1 MSQAEISRVDPHE
14 TGTDAA
20 VHPLRPASHDLVAW
34 CLDRLNHHDAI
45 AQHDPLATG
54 VRSLAIDLL
63 EHLQDGALDLAALH
77 SVVRQISDR
86 ALIDR
91 AGRLRE
97 QCPPAD
103 WTATVKAAL
112 APLEEAGVAEIR
124 AAVETTRA
132 GVVFTAHP
140 TFALSR
146 RMRATLA
153 GIASGEADAASALGD
168 VPHAPDPAITLGTE
182 HEDVRAALLNAQD
195 ALRKLNRAILD
206 WLEVHVPSKWWSL
219 RPAPLQLAT
228 WVGYDLDGRT
238 DIHWAET
245 LRFRLEEKA
254 LQLARYRDGLA
265 EIGGDGVQP
274 LIERLSAAEAE
285 TAAQAAQFAG
295 DLEDPDVVVAA
306 ANRLTADGPGRLT
319 SLAPILESI
328 DKLIAEEGDTGRR
341 KALCVLAAEMAAC
354 GLGIARIHLRVNAA
368 QVRSAVQ
375 ADLDLSGLAEFHDR
389 RALAAAAEKTAETTA
404 ANVNFGAVFQES
416 MTARRQ
422 MMLCAQ
428 ILKHID
434 ADAPIRFLIAEVE
447 APATIMGAVYLARH
461 YGVADKL
468 DISPLFETPP
478 VIERGGRFMERLFDE
493 EEYVA
498 YIRGRGRV
506 SLQFGFSDSG
516 RFMGQIGANLA
527 IERLQIQVARA
538 MAARGIDDVEVLLFN
553 THGESMGR
561 GGFPGTLAERF
572 DHLFTP
578 WARARY
584 AQKDL
589 RALAEMSFQGGD
601 GYLYF
606 TTPALA
612 EATTCGIAA
621 WAFAPPGIESPAED
635 AFYAD
640 IDFSWDIYRAVKS
653 WQEALFEDEHYQDV
667 LGAFPPNL
675 LPATGSR
682 KTRRQSGT
690 SKGAGAR
697 GMRAIP
703 HNAALQ
709 QLAAPANVMGG
720 LGLAARREP
729 ERFLAHIEGSPRF
742 SRLMAMV
749 MRARRLTSMAVL
761 RTYADLYSPSFWTIQ
776 ASRTDSEDAAK
787 VAYRIADRLSRRD
800 HDHAIQRLANLLSRD
815 RRQLDTV
822 CADMVGDD
830 RRGDG
835 IGDRSFPRELY
846 VLHAVRLVLVMQA
859 FSLTASTPGFSH
871 RHDLT
876 HEVLIDMA
884 LDLRFAEVAETIET
898 IFPISQEA
906 AEAFSALTEP
916 SDIAAEQAGYPEIKR
931 GIADPLRWID
941 GAIKEIS
948 VGIAHFYGAYG

>member
-1 MSQAEISRVDPHE
+1 MSQAVTSSDDQPKAP
-14 TGTDAA
+14 TDAS

-34 CLDRLNHHDAI
+34 CLDRLTHHDSI

-63 EHLQDGALDLAALH
+63 EHLEDGSLDLAALH

-86 ALIDR
+86 ALIER
-91 AGRLRE
+91 AGRLRD

-103 WTATVKAAL
+103 WTACVEAAL

-132 GVVFTAHP
+132 GIVFTAHP

-146 RMRATLA
+146 RMRAILA
-153 GIASGEADAASALGD
+153 GIASGQADAASALGD
-168 VPHAPDPAITLGTE
+168 VPHAPDPSITLTAE

-195 ALRKLNRAILD
+195 ALRKLNGAILD
-206 WLEVHVPSKWWSL
+206 WLETHVPNKWWSI

-254 LQLARYRDGLA
+254 LQLGRYRDGLA
-265 EIGGDGVQP
+265 EIGGDALRP
-274 LIERLSAAEAE
+274 LIDRLSAAEAE

-295 DLEDPDVVVAA
+295 DLEDPDVVVTA

-319 SLAPILESI
+319 SLTPILDALDGI
-328 DKLIAEEGDTGRR
+328 IAEESDTTRR
-341 KALCVLAAEMAAC
+341 KALCVLATEMAAC
-354 GLGIARIHLRVNAA
+354 GLGIAKIHLRVNAA

-375 ADLDLSGLAEFHDR
+375 ADLELSGLAEFHDR
-389 RALAAAAEKTAETTA
+389 RALAAAAEKTARTTA

-461 YGVADKL
+461 YGIADRV

-561 GGFPGTLAERF
+561 GGFPGTLADRF

-584 AQKDL
+584 AQKGL

-612 EATTCGIAA
+612 EATTCGIAR
-621 WAFAPPGIESPAED
+621 WSFAPPGIASPEED

-729 ERFLAHIEGSPRF
+729 ERFLALVEGSSRF

-822 CADMVGDD
+822 CGDMAN
-830 RRGDG
+830 DG

-876 HEVLIDMA
+876 HAVLIDMA

-898 IFPISQEA
+898 IFPTGTEA

-916 SDIAAEQAGYPEIKR
+916 SDIAAEQAGYPEVKR

>member
-1 MSQAEISRVDPHE
+1 MAQAEVS
-14 TGTDAA
+14 AA
-20 VHPLRPASHDLVAW
+20 PAHLPAGEADTPELTLGGQDLVAW
-34 CLDRLNHHDAI
+34 CLDRLNHHDAV

-54 VRSLAIDLL
+54 VRSLAIDLA
-63 EHLQDGALDLAALH
+63 EHLEDGALDLSALH

-91 AGRLRE
+91 ANRLRD

-103 WTATVKAAL
+103 WKATVESAL
-112 APLEEAGVAEIR
+112 APLEEAGLAEIR
-124 AAVETTRA
+124 AALETTRA
-132 GVVFTAHP
+132 GIVFTAHP
-140 TFALSR
+140 TFAMSR
-146 RMRATLA
+146 ELRAVLA
-153 GIASGEADAASALGD
+153 GIASDEADAASALGD
-168 VPHAPDPAITLGTE
+168 IPHAPDQTITLSAE
-182 HEDVRAALLNAQD
+182 HDEVRAALLNAQN
-195 ALRKLNRAILD
+195 ALRKLNGAIFD
-206 WLEVHVPSKWWSL
+206 WLETHVPNKWWSI

-254 LQLARYRDGLA
+254 LQLARYREGLE
-265 EIGGDGVQP
+265 EIGGDGVQAIVEH
-274 LIERLSAAEAE
+274 LTAAQAE
-285 TAAQAAQFAG
+285 TAAQAAQFGG
-295 DLEDPDVVVAA
+295 DLEDPEVVVAA
-306 ANRLTADGPGRLT
+306 ANRLTAEGPGRLT
-319 SLAPILESI
+319 SIAPVLDSL
-328 DKLIAEEGDTGRR
+328 DKIISAEKDTGRR
-341 KALCVLAAEMAAC
+341 KALCVIAAEMKSC
-354 GLGIARIHLRVNAA
+354 GLGIGLIHLRVNAA

-389 RALAAAAEKTAETTA
+389 RALAAAAEKSAETRT

-434 ADAPIRFLIAEVE
+434 SDAPIRFLIAEVE

-461 YGVADKL
+461 YGVADKV

-478 VIERGGRFMERLFDE
+478 VIERGARFMERLFDE
-493 EEYVA
+493 EEYVS

-516 RFMGQIGANLA
+516 RFMGQIGADLA
-527 IERLQIQVARA
+527 IERLHIQVARA
-538 MAARGIDDVEVLLFN
+538 MGARGLEDVEVLLFN

-578 WARARY
+578 WARSRY
-584 AQKDL
+584 AQTGL
-589 RALAEMSFQGGD
+589 TALPEMSFQGGD

-606 TTPALA
+606 STPTLA
-612 EATTCGIAA
+612 EATACGIAR
-621 WAFAPPGIESPAED
+621 WAFSPPGIEAASED

-640 IDFSWDIYRAVKS
+640 INFSWDVYRAVKS

-675 LPATGSR
+675 LPTTGSR

-742 SRLMAMV
+742 SRLMTMV

-776 ASRTDSEDAAK
+776 ASRTERDEAAK
-787 VAYRIADRLSRRD
+787 VAYRIADRLGRRD

-815 RRQLDTV
+815 RRQLDAV
-822 CADMVGDD
+822 CGDMES
-830 RRGDG
+830 DG

-846 VLHAVRLVLVMQA
+846 VMHAVRLVLIMQG
-859 FSLTASTPGFSH
+859 FSLAASTPLFSH
-871 RHDLT
+871 RHDLS
-876 HEVLIDMA
+876 HAVLVDMA
-884 LDLRFAEVAETIET
+884 LDLRFADVAETIET
-898 IFPISQEA
+898 IFPTGQEA
-906 AEAFSALTEP
+906 AEAFTALTEP
-916 SDIAAEQAGYPEIKR
+916 SDIASEQAGYPQVKR
-931 GIADPLRWID
+931 GIAEPLRRID

-948 VGIAHFYGAYG
+948 VGISHFYGAYG

>member
-1 MSQAEISRVDPHE
+1 MSQAEISTEDRTGPAGANAE
-14 TGTDAA
+14 T
-20 VHPLRPASHDLVAW
+20 LRPADHDLAAW

-63 EHLQDGALDLAALH
+63 EHLGDGTLDLASLH
-77 SVVRQISDR
+77 SVVRQISDH
-86 ALIDR
+86 ALIER
-91 AGRLRE
+91 AGRLRA

-103 WTATVKAAL
+103 WLATVNAAL

-124 AAVETTRA
+124 SAVETTRA
-132 GVVFTAHP
+132 GIVFTAHP

-146 RMRATLA
+146 RMRAILA
-153 GIASGEADAASALGD
+153 GIASGEADAASRLGD
-168 VPHAPDPAITLGTE
+168 VPHAPDPSITLAAE

-195 ALRKLNRAILD
+195 ALRKLNGAILD
-206 WLEVHVPSKWWSL
+206 WLETHVPNKWWAI

-254 LQLARYRDGLA
+254 IQLARYRDTLA
-265 EIGGDGVQP
+265 GIGGDDLRP
-274 LIERLSAAEAE
+274 LIERLSAVEIE
-285 TAAQAAQFAG
+285 TAAQADLFAG
-295 DLEDPDVVVAA
+295 DLEDPDVVVPA
-306 ANRLTADGPGRLT
+306 ANRLTAEGPGRLT
-319 SLAPILESI
+319 SLTPILDTLSGI
-328 DKLIAEEGDTGRR
+328 IADETDTARR
-341 KALCVLAAEMAAC
+341 KALCVLAAEMQAC
-354 GLGIARIHLRVNAA
+354 GLGIAKIHLRVNAA

-375 ADLDLSGLAEFHDR
+375 ADLSLSGLAEFHDR
-389 RALAAAAEKTAETTA
+389 RALAAAAEKAAETKA

-461 YGVADKL
+461 YGIADKV
-468 DISPLFETPP
+468 DISPLFESPP
-478 VIERGGRFMERLFDE
+478 VIERGARFMERLLDE

-498 YIRGRGRV
+498 YIRGRGRT

-516 RFMGQIGANLA
+516 RFMGQIGADLA

-538 MAARGIDDVEVLLFN
+538 MAARGLEDVEVLLFN

-561 GGFPGTLAERF
+561 GGFPGTMTERF

-578 WARARY
+578 WARSRY
-584 AQKDL
+584 ADQGL
-589 RALAEMSFQGGD
+589 RAHAEMSFQGGD

-606 TTPALA
+606 ATPTLA
-612 EATTCGIAA
+612 EATACGIAR
-621 WAFAPPGIESPAED
+621 WAFAPPGISTPEDD

-640 IDFSWDIYRAVKS
+640 INFSWDVYRAVKS
-653 WQEALFEDEHYQDV
+653 WQEALFDDPHYQDV

-675 LPATGSR
+675 LPSTGSR

-690 SKGAGAR
+690 SKGTGAR

-742 SRLMAMV
+742 SQLMQMV

-761 RTYADLYSPSFWTIQ
+761 RSYADLYSPSFWTIQ
-776 ASRTDSEDAAK
+776 ASRTDRDDAAK
-787 VAYRIADRLSRRD
+787 VAYRIADRLHGRD

-815 RRQLDTV
+815 RRQLDAV
-822 CADMVGDD
+822 CGDVATE
-830 RRGDG
+830 G

-846 VLHAVRLVLVMQA
+846 VLHAIRLVLIMQA
-859 FSLTASTPGFSH
+859 FSLTASTPLFSH

-876 HEVLIDMA
+876 HEVLVDMA
-884 LDLRFAEVAETIET
+884 LDLRFAEVADTIET
-898 IFPISQEA
+898 IFPTGHEA
-906 AEAFSALTEP
+906 AAAFSSLTEA
-916 SDIAAEQAGYPEIKR
+916 SDIAAEQAGYPEVKR
-931 GIADPLRWID
+931 GIAEPLRWID

>member
-1 MSQAEISRVDPHE
+1 MSQAETYRDDPTTLPTGAE
-14 TGTDAA
+14 TPTLSPAA
-20 VHPLRPASHDLVAW
+20 PDLVAW

-63 EHLQDGALDLAALH
+63 EHLDDGSLDLAALH

-91 AGRLRE
+91 AGRLRD
-97 QCPPAD
+97 QCPTAD
-103 WTATVKAAL
+103 WKATVDALL

-124 AAVETTRA
+124 SVVETTRA
-132 GVVFTAHP
+132 GIVFTAHP
-140 TFALSR
+140 TFAMSR
-146 RMRATLA
+146 SLRGILA
-153 GIASGEADAASALGD
+153 DLASGDADAASRLGD
-168 VPHAPDPAITLGTE
+168 VPHAPDPSITLTAE

-195 ALRKLNRAILD
+195 ALRKLNGAILD
-206 WLEVHVPSKWWSL
+206 WLETHVPNKWWTL
-219 RPAPLQLAT
+219 RPAPVQLAT

-245 LRFRLEEKA
+245 LRIRLEEKA
-254 LQLARYRDGLA
+254 IQLTRYRDGLA
-265 EIGGDGVQP
+265 AIGGDDLAP
-274 LIERLSAAEAE
+274 LIDRLTAAQAE
-285 TAAQAAQFAG
+285 TAAQAAQFAA
-295 DLEDPDVVVAA
+295 DLSDPDVVVKA

-319 SLAPILESI
+319 SLTPMLDAL
-328 DKLIAEEGDTGRR
+328 DAVIAEETDRDRR
-341 KALCVLAAEMAAC
+341 HGLCVLAAEMHAC
-354 GLGIARIHLRVNAA
+354 GLGIGKIHLRVNAA

-375 ADLDLSGLAEFHDR
+375 ADLQLSGLAEFHDR
-389 RALAAAAEKTAETTA
+389 RALAAAAEKAAETRA

-434 ADAPIRFLIAEVE
+434 SDAPIRFLIAEVE

-461 YGVADKL
+461 YGIADKV
-468 DISPLFETPP
+468 DISPLFESPP
-478 VIERGGRFMERLFDE
+478 VIERGGRFMERLLDE
-493 EEYVA
+493 EEYLA
-498 YIRGRGRV
+498 YIRARGRI

-516 RFMGQIGANLA
+516 RFMGQIGADLA

-538 MAARGIDDVEVLLFN
+538 MAARGIDGVEVLLFN

-561 GGFPGTLAERF
+561 GGFPGTLSERF

-578 WARARY
+578 WARSRY
-584 AQKDL
+584 ADNQL
-589 RALAEMSFQGGD
+589 TAHAEMSFQGGD
-601 GYLYF
+601 GYLHF
-606 TTPALA
+606 ATPALA
-612 EATTCGIAA
+612 EATACGIAR
-621 WAFAPPGIESPAED
+621 WALTPPGIDKPSDD

-640 IDFSWDIYRAVKS
+640 INFSWDIYRAVKA
-653 WQEALFEDEHYQDV
+653 WQEALFEDPHYQDV

-675 LPATGSR
+675 LPSTGSR

-690 SKGAGAR
+690 SKGSGAR

-720 LGLAARREP
+720 LGLVARREP
-729 ERFLAHIEGSPRF
+729 ERFLSLLEGSPRF
-742 SRLMAMV
+742 ERLMRMV
-749 MRARRLTSMAVL
+749 MRSRRLTSMAVL

-776 ASRTDSEDAAK
+776 ASRTDSEDTAK
-787 VAYRIADRLSRRD
+787 VAYRIADRLHLRD

-815 RRQLDTV
+815 RRQLDSV
-822 CADMVGDD
+822 CGALASA
-830 RRGDG
+830 G

-846 VLHAVRLVLVMQA
+846 VLHAVRLVMIMQA
-859 FSLTASTPGFSH
+859 FSLTASTPQFSH
-871 RHDLT
+871 RHDLS
-876 HEVLIDMA
+876 HEALIDTA
-884 LDLRFAEVAETIET
+884 LDLRFSEVADTIEA
-898 IFPISQEA
+898 IFPTGREA

-916 SDIAAEQAGYPEIKR
+916 SDIAAEQAGYPEVKR

>member
-1 MSQAEISRVDPHE
+1 MSQAEASESGFSAAMTIGPSRPKSE
-14 TGTDAA
+14 TLTT
-20 VHPLRPASHDLVAW
+20 W
-34 CLDRLNHHDAI
+34 CLDRLAHHDAI
-45 AQHDPLATG
+45 ARHDPLATG
-54 VRSLAIDLL
+54 VRSLAIDLV
-63 EHLQDGALDLAALH
+63 EHLDDRSLDLPALH
-77 SVVRQISDR
+77 DVVRRISDR
-86 ALIDR
+86 ALVDR
-91 AGRLRE
+91 AGRLRD

-103 WTATVKAAL
+103 WKAVVEAAL

-124 AAVETTRA
+124 TAVETA
-132 GVVFTAHP
+132 KVGVVFTAHP
-140 TFALSR
+140 TFAMSR
-146 RMRATLA
+146 RLRAILA
-153 GIASGEADAASALGD
+153 DIASGDDTAADRLGAI
-168 VPHAPDPAITLGTE
+168 PHAPDPGITLAAE
-182 HEDVRAALLNAQD
+182 HADVRAAITHAQD
-195 ALRKLNRAILD
+195 ALRSLNGAILD
-206 WLEVHVPSKWWSL
+206 WLETHVPNKWWSI
-219 RPAPLQLAT
+219 RPAPVQLAT

-254 LQLARYRDGLA
+254 IQLARYRDGLA
-265 EIGGDGVQP
+265 TIGGDALTP
-274 LIERLSAAEAE
+274 LIDRLAAAEAE
-285 TAAQAAQFAG
+285 TTAQAALFAG
-295 DLEDPDVVVAA
+295 DLEDPETVVAA
-306 ANRLTADGPGRLT
+306 ANRLTAGGPGRLT
-319 SLAPILESI
+319 SLAPMLETI
-328 DKLIAEEGDTGRR
+328 EGIIAEETDAGRR
-341 KALCVLAAEMAAC
+341 KALCVLAAEMQAC
-354 GLGIARIHLRVNAA
+354 GLGIAKIHLRVNAA

-375 ADLDLSGLAEFHDR
+375 ADLALSGLSEFHDR
-389 RALAAAAEKTAETTA
+389 RALAAAADKAASTTA
-404 ANVNFGAVFQES
+404 AAVNFGAVFQES

-461 YGVADKL
+461 YGIADKV
-468 DISPLFETPP
+468 DISPLFESPP

-516 RFMGQIGANLA
+516 RFMGQVGADLA

-538 MAARGIDDVEVLLFN
+538 LAARGIDDVEVLLFN

-561 GGFPGTLAERF
+561 GGFPGTLGERL

-578 WARARY
+578 WARSRY
-584 AQKDL
+584 ADKGL
-589 RALAEMSFQGGD
+589 RALAEVSFQGGD

-606 TTPALA
+606 TTPTLA
-612 EATTCGIAA
+612 AATIGGVAR
-621 WAFAPPGIESPAED
+621 WAFAPPGIETAEED

-640 IDFSWDIYRAVKS
+640 INFSWDVYRAVKS
-653 WQEALFEDEHYQDV
+653 WQEALFDDPHYQDV

-709 QLAAPANVMGG
+709 QLAAPANVFGG
-720 LGLAARREP
+720 LGEAARREP
-729 ERFLAHIEGSPRF
+729 ERFLALIAGSDRF
-742 SRLMAMV
+742 SRLMRLV
-749 MRARRLTSMAVL
+749 MKARRLTSMSVL

-776 ASRTDSEDAAK
+776 ASRTDHDDAAK
-787 VAYRIADRLSRRD
+787 VAYRIADRLHRRD

-815 RRQLDTV
+815 RRQLDAI
-822 CADMVGDD
+822 CGDVET
-830 RRGDG
+830 DG

-846 VLHAVRLVLVMQA
+846 VLHAIRLVMVMRA
-859 FSLTASTPGFSH
+859 FSLTASTPVFSP
-871 RHDLT
+871 RHDIT
-876 HEVLIDMA
+876 HEALIDTA
-884 LDLRFAEVAETIET
+884 LDLRFSDVADTIET
-898 IFPISQEA
+898 IFPTGHEA
-906 AEAFSALTEP
+906 AAAFSALTEP
-916 SDIAAEQAGYPEIKR
+916 SDIAAEQAGYPEVKR
-931 GIADPLRWID
+931 DIADPLRAID
-941 GAIKEIS
+941 AAIKEIS